1 MDWWRTVINA
11 ELFVRFAII
20 SLLAF
25 GGGQAALPLV
35 ERLVVSETHWLSAS
49 TFGTAVA
56 FGYLTPGPVLITATF
71 VGHRVAGLPGA
82 GAATLGAF
90 LMPWLLAAI
99 AAQQVTRWAQHSA
112 LRRFGAGATPAVIG
126 LLGVTALTLT
136 REAMVAPPH
145 LLIGAAALLLIAL
158 TRIHP
163 AALLAGGGIA
173 GWLAH

>member
-1 MDWWRTVINA
+1 VTHA
-11 ELFVRFAII
+11 ELFIRFAII

-35 ERLVVSETHWLSAS
+35 ERLVVSEARWLSAS
-49 TFGTAVA
+49 SFGTAVA

-82 GAATLGAF
+82 IAATAGAF
-90 LMPWLLAAI
+90 CMPWLLSTL
-99 AAQQVTRWAQHSA
+99 AAQQAARWSDHAA

-126 LLGVTALTLT
+126 VLGVTALALT
-136 REAMVAPPH
+136 REAVVGPPQ
-145 LLIGAAALLLIAL
+145 LVIGAVALLLLAL

-163 AALLAGGGIA
+163 AALLVGGGVA
-173 GWLAH
+173 GWLLD

>member
-1 MDWWRTVINA
+1 VIYA
-11 ELFVRFAII
+11 ELFVRFAVI
-20 SLLAF
+20 SVLAF

-35 ERLVVSETHWLSAS
+35 ERLVVGEARWLSAS

-82 GAATLGAF
+82 VAATLGAF
-90 LMPWLLAAI
+90 FTPWLLSTA
-99 AAQQVTRWAQHSA
+99 AAQQAARWAQHPA

-136 REAMVAPPH
+136 REAVAGAPQ
-145 LLIGAAALLLIAL
+145 LLIVVAALLLLAV
-158 TRIHP
+158 TRVHP
-163 AALLAGGGIA
+163 AALLAGGGLA
-173 GWLAH
+173 GWLSN